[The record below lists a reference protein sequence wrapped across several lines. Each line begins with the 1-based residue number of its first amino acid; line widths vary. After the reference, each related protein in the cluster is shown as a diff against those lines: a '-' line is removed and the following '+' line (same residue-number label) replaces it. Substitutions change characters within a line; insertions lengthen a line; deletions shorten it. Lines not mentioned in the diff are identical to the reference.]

1 MSTPSAGLSDRC
13 SCAGGGAEL
22 RVSSTKRSRGRSHQS
37 ASNVPKHLN
46 GLVQSAAERQ
56 KETVVVVR
64 SSGTERAC
72 SSQGSRASACGWFL
86 RLAGVGPVRAV
97 PVLVYRP
104 LDMFKSWRIN
114 AKLQDKGRSR
124 TASSATAARLVA
136 QGTCDS
142 DGLLEAWSCWA
153 CLVPACFHALGLEI
167 GLDLRACLSWA
178 GSGRP
183 QARSK
188 LS

>member
-56 KETVVVVR
+56 KETVVVVVVG

-104 LDMFKSWRIN
+104 LDMFKSRRIN

-124 TASSATAARLVA
+124 TASSATTAAWLVR
-136 QGTCDS
+136 
-142 DGLLEAWSCWA
+142 EARVTATGCWM
-153 CLVPACFHALGLEI
+153 LPCFGFQFSL
-167 GLDLRACLSWA
+167 W
-178 GSGRP
+178 
-183 QARSK
+183 K
-188 LS
+188 

>member
-1 MSTPSAGLSDRC
+1 M
-13 SCAGGGAEL
+13 
-22 RVSSTKRSRGRSHQS
+22 
-37 ASNVPKHLN
+37 
-46 GLVQSAAERQ
+46 
-56 KETVVVVR
+56 
-64 SSGTERAC
+64 
-72 SSQGSRASACGWFL
+72 CGWFL

-104 LDMFKSWRIN
+104 LDMFKSRRIN

-124 TASSATAARLVA
+124 TASSATAAAAARLVA

-142 DGLLEAWSCWA
+142 DGLLKAWSCWA

-167 GLDLRACLSWA
+167 GLELRACLSWA